1 MCVISADIYDIN
13 RQVPTLPA
21 TMCAAVYAVQHGEH
35 ALLTHLLKTPGVR
48 GVRGAE
54 VVEAREDLARFTAEG
69 AEGGCERASL
79 LGVAGELGQVECFQ
93 VLYRAARGQATRA
106 RAAAALCFVTV
117 QGHGLEPLTVGYM
130 VYEQPGSFP
139 DLWGGEESY
148 AAIAGWVRAG
158 CV

>member
-1 MCVISADIYDIN
+1 M
-13 RQVPTLPA
+13 PA

-48 GVRGAE
+48 GVRGAD

-69 AEGGCERASL
+69 AEGDCERASL

-106 RAAAALCFVTV
+106 RAAAALRFVTV
-117 QGHGLEPLTVGYM
+117 QGHGPALTVRYM

-139 DLWGGEESY
+139 SLWGGEESY

>member
-1 MCVISADIYDIN
+1 
-13 RQVPTLPA
+13 
-21 TMCAAVYAVQHGEH
+21 MCAAVYAVQHGEH

-48 GVRGAE
+48 GVRGAD

-106 RAAAALCFVTV
+106 RAAAALRFVTV
-117 QGHGLEPLTVGYM
+117 QGRGPTLTVGYM